1 MTQKPYKIHI
11 PNRGDLEVVV
21 HGFKI
26 GVIDRRRMT
35 YLEYRNGKF
44 LMQEVGEHVFDRRIF
59 RIATKEDIQRAG
71 IWDLIINKDEFFE
84 NKQSHPSFLALKLPE
99 SHFCRIISLK
109 SNNVFSINNDHLLLL
124 L

>member
-26 GVIDRRRMT
+26 GVIDRKRMT

-59 RIATKEDIQRAG
+59 RVATKEDIQHAG
-71 IWDLIINKDEFFE
+71 MWDLVINKGESPRARVLNPLMPTLKIFE
-84 NKQSHPSFLALKLPE
+84 NCVAEL
-99 SHFCRIISLK
+99 
-109 SNNVFSINNDHLLLL
+109 
-124 L
+124 